1 MRLRNLG
8 TVLVAGALLVGLA
21 ACGDD
26 DDDAGG
32 ATTTAAGGPR
42 PPRRRRATTA
52 AAGGDVCGAIDI
64 TPVEGF
70 EGVKDGTLTVVTSLP
85 GPGFWVGSATDPN
98 EIKAGFEYCMA
109 KAFQA
114 GVGAENLNVRNESF
128 DAIVAGTVT
137 DYDIVLSQVTINDER
152 KQVVDFTIPYFES
165 QQGVLAKAGAQDHD
179 ARGGQEDQVGRADR
193 HHRHRPA
200 RGPGEARQRPAVYQS
215 LADAYTALDAGQ
227 VDAVLIDT
235 AINLGQAAASNGK
248 LEVVSQFEQPSGPD
262 QYGAI
267 VPKGSPNLAVF
278 DEILAADG
286 GRGPARPV
294 RDDEP
299 QQGPR
304 RHPGDRRHVMSRA
317 R

>member
-1 MRLRNLG
+1 VRLRNLG
-8 TVLVAGALLVGLA
+8 TVLVTGALLVGLA

-32 ATTTAAGGPR
+32 ATTTAAGAA
-42 PPRRRRATTA
+42 ATTA
-52 AAGGDVCGAIDI
+52 AGGAATTAAGGDACGAIDI

-114 GVGAENLNVRNESF
+114 GVGAEDLDVRNESF
-128 DAIVAGTVT
+128 DAIVAGTIT

-165 QQGVLAKAGAQDHD
+165 QQGVLAKAGAKITTLEEAKKTTWGVQTGTT
-179 ARGGQEDQVGRADR
+179 AITLLEDLVKPDS
-193 HHRHRPA
+193 
-200 RGPGEARQRPAVYQS
+200 EPAVYQS

-235 AINLGQAAASNGK
+235 AINLGQAAASNGE
-248 LEVVSQFEQPSGPD
+248 LEVVSQFEQPTGPD

-267 VPKGSPNLAVF
+267 VPKGSPNLAIF
-278 DEILAADG
+278 DQILAAMEAAGLLDQFATANLSKA
-286 GRGPARPV
+286 PSDIPV
-294 RDDEP
+294 IA
-299 QQGPR
+299 
-304 RHPGDRRHVMSRA
+304 VT
-317 R
+317 

>member
-26 DDDAGG
+26 DDDDAGG
-32 ATTTAAGGPR
+32 ATTTAAGA
-42 PPRRRRATTA
+42 ATTA
-52 AAGGDVCGAIDI
+52 AGGGDACGAIDI

-70 EGVKDGTLTVVTSLP
+70 EGVRTARSPSSPRCP
-85 GPGFWVGSATDPN
+85 GPASGSVAPPTRTS
-98 EIKAGFEYCMA
+98 ITAGFEYCMA

-128 DAIVAGTVT
+128 DAIVAGTIT

-165 QQGVLAKAGAQDHD
+165 QQGVLAKAGAKITTLEEAKKTKWGVQTGTT
-179 ARGGQEDQVGRADR
+179 AITLLEDLVKPDS
-193 HHRHRPA
+193 
-200 RGPGEARQRPAVYQS
+200 EPAVYQS

-235 AINLGQAAASNGK
+235 AINLGQAAASNGE
-248 LEVVSQFEQPSGPD
+248 LEVVSQFEQPTGPD

-278 DEILAADG
+278 DEILAAMEAAGLLDQF
-286 GRGPARPV
+286 ATSNLSKATL
-294 RDDEP
+294 
-299 QQGPR
+299 
-304 RHPGDRRHVMSRA
+304 RHPGDRCHVMSRA